1 MTAPTIRK
9 ATPDDAEPVRRMQ
22 AKSWL
27 DTYPNEENG
36 VLREWVADSVR
47 QWFEPLDEKMT
58 ESRAILTKAIS
69 DPKQFYRVAEQND
82 QIVGF
87 IHGRILDDGRGEFSI
102 YTEKSTHGSGLA
114 AELMNLLEKFW
125 RDNDVRIVKLRVAT
139 YNQRAINFYKKFDFE
154 IVLGG
159 DAMLGD
165 KIPNI
170 KMERKS

>member
-1 MTAPTIRK
+1 MTTPTIRE

-27 DTYPNEENG
+27 DTYPNDENG
-36 VLREWVADSVR
+36 VPHEWVADSVR

-58 ESRAILTKAIS
+58 ESRAILTKTIS

-114 AELMNLLEKFW
+114 AKLMNLLERFW
-125 RDNDVRIVKLRVAT
+125 RDNGVQVINLRVAT
-139 YNQRAINFYKKFDFE
+139 YNQRAINFYKKFSFK
-154 IVLGG
+154 ITPGSNALFNS
-159 DAMLGD
+159 
-165 KIPNI
+165 KIPDV
-170 KMERKS
+170 KMERKN